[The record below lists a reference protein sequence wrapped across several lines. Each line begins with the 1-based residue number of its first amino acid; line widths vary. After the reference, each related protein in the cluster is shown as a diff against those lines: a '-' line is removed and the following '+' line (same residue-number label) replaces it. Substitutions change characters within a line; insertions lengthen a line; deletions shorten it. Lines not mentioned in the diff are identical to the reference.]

1 MSYTSQLC
9 TTHCEHHNLLSLV
22 RNFFSSF
29 LYKGAWK
36 RDRKIFLAIF
46 YGIYVGTGS
55 LENKQYVLI
64 FFTHNLD
71 AIYAVSQKRPTFD
84 LL

>member
-1 MSYTSQLC
+1 MK
-9 TTHCEHHNLLSLV
+9 
-22 RNFFSSF
+22 R
-29 LYKGAWK
+29 AWK

-55 LENKQYVLI
+55 LENRQYVLI